1 MNRAGSMRA
10 ADFGRPEWST
20 SAVLLSVLAILLGT
34 PSPVEGQRGY
44 FGRYGESSR
53 SRPIREGLPDLPGG
67 FTFCRLWYTQ
77 VRREPG
83 GLGWSADYP
92 RADRNLTRRLSELTL
107 TPVARWLD
115 GEPGIVGVRASDPN
129 LYQCPFLFASDAGTA
144 GFDESEVGA
153 LREYLLKGGFLWVD
167 DFWGNQAL
175 SHFASEMARVLP
187 EYEAIDLP
195 LDHALYSIVYRVPVI
210 PQITALQFWYPGA
223 STSERGAES
232 AEPKIYA
239 ILDENSRILVL
250 MSHNTDIADGWERE
264 GDDSAFFDAFSPDAY
279 AIGINVL
286 VWIMTH

>member
-1 MNRAGSMRA
+1 MDRLDPRPMTRIAPRPGFLFALAVCGVAFVADVSPLRA
-10 ADFGRPEWST
+10 
-20 SAVLLSVLAILLGT
+20 
-34 PSPVEGQRGY
+34 QGY

-83 GLGWSADYP
+83 GLGWSTDYP
-92 RADRNLTRRLSELTL
+92 RADRNLTLRLSELTL
-107 TPVARWLD
+107 TPVARWKD
-115 GEPGIVGVRASDPN
+115 GEPGIAGVRADDPD
-129 LYQCPFLFASDAGTA
+129 LYRCPFLFASDAGTA
-144 GFDESEVGA
+144 GFETAEVEA

-167 DFWGNQAL
+167 DFWGNRAWA
-175 SHFASEMARVLP
+175 HFTGEMARVLP
-187 EYEAIDLP
+187 EYDVIDLP
-195 LDHALYSIVYRVPVI
+195 MEHPLYSIVYRVPKI

-232 AEPKIYA
+232 AEPRIYA
-239 ILDENSRILVL
+239 ILDENGRILVL

-264 GDDSAFFDAFSPDAY
+264 GDNSAFFDAFSPDAY